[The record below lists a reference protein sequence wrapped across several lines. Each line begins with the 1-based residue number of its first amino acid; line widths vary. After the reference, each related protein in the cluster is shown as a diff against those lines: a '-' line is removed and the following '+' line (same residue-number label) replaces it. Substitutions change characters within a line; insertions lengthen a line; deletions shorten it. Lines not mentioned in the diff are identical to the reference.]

1 MMQPVIAITP
11 GEPAGIGPDLAIITA
26 QIKFNC
32 KRVYFADP
40 QLLADRAQALNINV
54 SINTLSSLNTI
65 PESVANTL
73 DVWPV
78 KLAQKAEAGKL
89 NKKNAHYVLD
99 CIRLAVES
107 QQNGHSHALMT
118 GPIHKGIINNA
129 GITFSGHTEY
139 LAELSSGT
147 PVMMLAA
154 EAEKLRVA
162 LATTHLPLSQV
173 SRAINK
179 HDLQR
184 VITILH
190 NDLVQKYGIKNPH
203 ILVCGLNP
211 HAGENG
217 HMGME
222 EIEIISPVIETL
234 NQQGLNLTGPL
245 PADTLFTPKY
255 LKNADAVLAMYHDQ
269 GLPVLKHVGF
279 GHAINITLGL
289 SIIRT
294 SVDHGTALD
303 LAATSNLDTSNLDTS
318 NLDTGSYIAALN
330 TAIHLANNQTITSV
344 A

>member
-1 MMQPVIAITP
+1 MLPVIAITP
-11 GEPAGIGPDLAIITA
+11 GEPAGIGPDLAILTA
-26 QIKFNC
+26 QDNYDC
-32 KRVYFADP
+32 NRVYFADP
-40 QLLADRAQALNINV
+40 EMLHQRAQALGININIEV
-54 SINTLSSLNTI
+54 IQSAAHIKEPRDNTMYVVPVELASSAT
-65 PESVANTL
+65 PGVL
-73 DVWPV
+73 D
-78 KLAQKAEAGKL
+78 KSNAQ
-89 NKKNAHYVLD
+89 YVLE

-107 QQNGHSHALMT
+107 QQNNNTHALMT
-118 GPIHKGIINNA
+118 GPIHKGVINEA
-129 GITFSGHTEY
+129 GIKFSGHTEY

-162 LATTHLPLSQV
+162 LVTTHLPISQV
-173 SRAINK
+173 SNAINK
-179 HDLQR
+179 ENLKQT
-184 VITILH
+184 ISILH
-190 NDLVQKYGIKNPH
+190 NDLQKKYGINKPH

-222 EIEIISPVIETL
+222 EIETISPVLE
-234 NQQGLNLTGPL
+234 NMRQQGMNLTGPL

-255 LKNADAVLAMYHDQ
+255 LKDADAVLAMYHDQ

-303 LAATSNLDTSNLDTS
+303 LAATTHIDN
-318 NLDTGSYIAALN
+318 GSYIAALE
-330 TAIHLANNQTITSV
+330 TAVHLANNQTITT
-344 A
+344 AT